1 MKLLQNLRSIFILA
15 YMFSILW
22 ILRNL
27 LSLIYLFFAPFTVLF
42 LLYALVG
49 SEVLPYALVGA
60 YVMTLVQAG
69 SAIIGDAA
77 WHKLELK
84 FQDMI
89 VASPISEAAYL
100 LAEALSELL
109 YSVPALIILSTLILQ
124 FNPNI
129 STLSTLLAVTSL
141 VWLLTSALG
150 FYISTY
156 IPNIRNAWQTSLV
169 VGLILAVL
177 PPVFY
182 PIDRVPE
189 SLLWLAYIPPTTHAA
204 LILRD
209 SIGFKSHLNVSYS
222 WIILILYTIAF
233 LALATYR
240 AQWREK

>member
-1 MKLLQNLRSIFILA
+1 MKVLQNLRSVFILA

-22 ILRNL
+22 IVRNL
-27 LSLIYLFFAPFTVLF
+27 LSLIYLFFAPFTILF

-49 SEVLPYALVGA
+49 SEVLPYALAGA
-60 YVMTLVQAG
+60 YIMTLVQAG

-89 VASPISEAAYL
+89 VASPVSEAAYL

-109 YSVPALIILSTLILQ
+109 YSAPALLILSSLILQ
-124 FNPNI
+124 FKPNI
-129 STLSTLLAVTSL
+129 FTLGNLLAITLL
-141 VWLLTSALG
+141 VWLLTSSLG
-150 FYISTY
+150 FFISTY
-156 IPNIRNAWQTSLV
+156 IPNIRNAWQVSLLI
-169 VGLILAVL
+169 GLILAVL

-182 PIDRVPE
+182 PIERIPE
-189 SLLWLAYIPPTTHAA
+189 TLLWAAYIPPTTHAA

-209 SIGFKSHLNVSYS
+209 SIGLTSNLDITYS
-222 WIILILYTIAF
+222 WIILLAYTVAF

>member
-1 MKLLQNLRSIFILA
+1 MKRLQNLRAVFVLA
-15 YMFSILW
+15 FMFSILW
-22 ILRNL
+22 IVRNL

-60 YVMTLVQAG
+60 YVMTLVQTG
-69 SAIIGDAA
+69 SGIIGDAA

-84 FQDMI
+84 FQDMM
-89 VASPISEAAYL
+89 VASPVSETAYL

-109 YSVPALIILSTLILQ
+109 YASPALIILSTLILQ
-124 FNPNI
+124 LKPSVF
-129 STLSTLLAVTSL
+129 TLGTLLSITLL

-150 FYISTY
+150 FFISTY
-156 IPNIRNAWQTSLV
+156 TPNIRNAWQISLL
-169 VGLILAVL
+169 VGLMLAVL

-182 PIDRVPE
+182 PIERVPE

-209 SIGFKSHLNVSYS
+209 SIGLTSTTSITYS
-222 WIILILYTIAF
+222 WLILIAYTIAF
-233 LALATYR
+233 LLLATYR
-240 AQWREK
+240 AQWCER

>member
-1 MKLLQNLRSIFILA
+1 MRLLRSLRSIFVLA

-22 ILRNL
+22 IVRNL

-49 SEVLPYALVGA
+49 SEVLPHALVGA

-84 FQDMI
+84 FQDMM
-89 VASPISEAAYL
+89 VASPVSEAEYL

-109 YSVPALIILSTLILQ
+109 YSAPALLILSFLMMRLELSISALITLV
-124 FNPNI
+124 
-129 STLSTLLAVTSL
+129 AVTLL
-141 VWLLTSALG
+141 VWLLTSSLG
-150 FYISTY
+150 FFISTY
-156 IPNIRNAWQTSLV
+156 IPNIRNAWQLSLLISLV
-169 VGLILAVL
+169 FAVL

-182 PIDRVPE
+182 PIERVPE
-189 SLLWLAYIPPTTHAA
+189 QLLWVAYIPPTTHAA
-204 LILRD
+204 LLLRD
-209 SIGFKSHLNVSYS
+209 SIGYTSPLPLGYS
-222 WIILILYTIAF
+222 WLILLTYTAAF
-233 LALATYR
+233 IVLATYR

>member
-1 MKLLQNLRSIFILA
+1 MGLLKNLKSIFILA

-22 ILRNL
+22 IVRNL

-69 SAIIGDAA
+69 AAIIGDAA

-84 FQDMI
+84 FQDMM
-89 VASPISEAAYL
+89 VASPVSETAYL

-109 YSVPALIILSTLILQ
+109 YSAPALIVLSFFILQ
-124 FNPNI
+124 I
-129 STLSTLLAVTSL
+129 KLGVLTLLTLLTVTLL
-141 VWLLTSALG
+141 VWLLTSFLG
-150 FYISTY
+150 FFISTY
-156 IPNIRNAWQTSLV
+156 VPNIRNAWQLSLLL
-169 VGLILAVL
+169 GLVLAVL

-182 PIDRVPE
+182 PIERVPE
-189 SLLWLAYIPPTTHAA
+189 PLLWAAYIPPTTHAA
-204 LILRD
+204 LILRN
-209 SIGFKSHLNVSYS
+209 SIGFTSPLPPSYS
-222 WIILILYTIAF
+222 WLILLAYTITF
-233 LALATYR
+233 IMLATYR